1 MIRNKGLIYLFAILL
16 TFFSI
21 IAINSFIL
29 AQDISRS
36 YTYNS
41 NHLKLSSS
49 EEWIRTWGLN
59 GSDHGYAVAIDSNG
73 DIYLGGEIEID
84 GSSNASLVK
93 YNSLGEYQWDRSW
106 GGLATDYINSIYI
119 DSSDNI
125 YITGKARSFGISDDI
140 FLVKYDTVGNLI
152 WNRTWGSATENDI
165 GTDLF
170 VDDQGNIFVAGFTS
184 GFGVDGQDFLFIKFN
199 STGDFQWY
207 ETWGGFSDD
216 RAKSID
222 YDSEGNIF
230 LMGETGS
237 FGMGNSEVGLV
248 CYNSLGVLQWNTT
261 WGTSTLDRP
270 QSMVVDSNN
279 NIYISGFTYHPDIGT
294 GDTHFFILKL
304 SNSGIPIWSK
314 IWGSPYMD
322 LGVCLA
328 LDSLGNI
335 FFLGSTEGY
344 EAGIQDMYL
353 TKFNSEGDR
362 EWETLWDSGDYDYA
376 HDIII
381 DQSTND
387 IYLAGES
394 SGFTIEKD
402 LQMIL
407 IKNPSFPEANQDPNN
422 NNGIPG
428 YNLVV
433 IIVFTSFCTLTLIY
447 YLNKKRFK

>member
-279 NIYISGFTYHPDIGT
+279 NIYTSGFTYHPDIGT

-362 EWETLWDSGDYDYA
+362 EWETLWDSGDYDSA